1 LGDVEKFATIVP
13 KRVNLRGDIEKQIKI
28 SVKIIPEEKYPFEI
42 VEAKAKNGKFIKYKL
57 EEVTS
62 LKGTEYLLNVEN
74 LKREKGRYFDTI
86 YLKTTSKIRPEI
98 KISVYGNITDKKQ
111 SSIKKVQEIPPR
123 QKNIDIR
130 KKEDQNKQD
139 NNRNNKEGDS
149 LRIE

>member
-1 LGDVEKFATIVP
+1 M
-13 KRVNLRGDIEKQIKI
+13 RGDIEKQIKVL
-28 SVKIIPEEKYPFEI
+28 VKIIPEEKYPFKI

-57 EEVTS
+57 EEVIR

-74 LKREKGRYFDTI
+74 LKKEKGRYFDTI
-86 YLKTTSKIRPEI
+86 YLKTTSKMRPEI

-111 SSIKKVQEIPPR
+111 SSIKKVPKTPPP
-123 QKNIDIR
+123 QKNINIR

-139 NNRNNKEGDS
+139 NQNRVGNS